1 MALRIL
7 VVDDEEDVEL
17 LFRQR
22 FRKEANEGK
31 VNLHFANSGAAALL
45 ELEEVDNQDIIIIL
59 SDINMPG
66 MTGLELLEKI
76 KHKYPNKKVMM
87 ISAYGNEQYMNE
99 AQEKGA
105 DDFFTKPV
113 DFKLLKEKILS
124 DNF

>member
-22 FRKEANEGK
+22 FRKEVNEGK
-31 VNLHFANSGAAALL
+31 VNLHFASSGNSALKVL
-45 ELEEVDNQDIIIIL
+45 EDVSNQDIIIIL

-76 KHKYPNKKVMM
+76 KSAYPSKKVMM
-87 ISAYGNEQYMNE
+87 ISAYGNEQYMTE
-99 AQEKGA
+99 AQKKGA

-124 DNF
+124 DN

>member
-22 FRKEANEGK
+22 FRKEVNEAK
-31 VNLHFANSGAAALL
+31 VKLHFANSGAKALL
-45 ELEEVDNQDIIIIL
+45 ELEDVTNQDIIIIL

-76 KHKYPNKKVMM
+76 KQKYPGKKVMM

-99 AQEKGA
+99 AQQKGA

-124 DNF
+124 DVA

>member
-22 FRKEANEGK
+22 FRKEVNDNK
-31 VNLHFANSGAAALL
+31 VNLHFANSGLTAL
-45 ELEEVDNQDIIIIL
+45 ELLKDVSHQDIIVIL

-76 KHKYPNKKVMM
+76 KAQYPNKKVMM

-99 AQEKGA
+99 AEQKGA

-113 DFKLLKEKILS
+113 DFKLLKEKILT
-124 DNF
+124 DI

>member
-22 FRKEANEGK
+22 FRKEASDGK
-31 VNLHFANSGAAALL
+31 VHLHFANSGAKALL
-45 ELEEVDNQDIIIIL
+45 ELEDVSNQDIIVIL

-76 KHKYPNKKVMM
+76 KQKYPNKKVMM

-99 AQEKGA
+99 AQQKGA
-105 DDFFTKPV
+105 DNFFTKPV
-113 DFKLLKEKILS
+113 DFKLLKEHILS
-124 DNF
+124 DNV

>member
-87 ISAYGNEQYMNE
+87 ISAYGNEQYMND
-99 AQEKGA
+99 AQQKGA

-124 DNF
+124 DNV

>member
-31 VNLHFANSGAAALL
+31 VNLHFANSGAKALQ
-45 ELEEVDNQDIIIIL
+45 ELQDVSNQDIIIIL

-76 KHKYPNKKVMM
+76 KQQYPNKKVMM

-99 AQEKGA
+99 AQQKGA

-124 DNF
+124 DIL

>member
-22 FRKEANEGK
+22 FRKETNEGK
-31 VNLHFANSGAAALL
+31 VNLHFANSGAKALL
-45 ELEEVDNQDIIIIL
+45 ELQDVSNQDIIIIL

-76 KHKYPNKKVMM
+76 KQKYPNKKVMM

-99 AQEKGA
+99 AQQKGA

-124 DNF
+124 GNI

>member
-99 AQEKGA
+99 AQQKGA

-124 DNF
+124 DNV

>member
-99 AQEKGA
+99 AQQKGA

-124 DNF
+124 DII

>member
-31 VNLHFANSGAAALL
+31 VNLHFANSGAKALL
-45 ELEEVDNQDIIIIL
+45 ELQDVSNQDIIIIL

-76 KHKYPNKKVMM
+76 KQKYPNKKVMM

-99 AQEKGA
+99 AQQKGA

-124 DNF
+124 GNI

>member
-124 DNF
+124 DNV

>member
-22 FRKEANEGK
+22 FRKEVNDNK
-31 VNLHFANSGAAALL
+31 VNLHFANSAITAL
-45 ELEEVDNQDIIIIL
+45 ELLKDVSHQDIIVIL

-66 MTGLELLEKI
+66 MSGLELLEKI
-76 KHKYPNKKVMM
+76 KIQYPNKKVMM

-99 AQEKGA
+99 AEQKGA

-113 DFKLLKEKILS
+113 DFKLLKEKILA
-124 DNF
+124 DI

>member
-45 ELEEVDNQDIIIIL
+45 ELEEVDDQDIIIIL

-76 KHKYPNKKVMM
+76 KQKYPNKKVMM

-99 AQEKGA
+99 AQQKGA

-124 DNF
+124 DNV